1 MRVEFYQQSSQFRR
15 LHQTK
20 HHHCSDPFDRRQ
32 FQRGCVGVRRRGLAG
47 SFGGYFSEK
56 RGHSRIQQNVSGKA
70 KGKRIDTFF
79 VRDYSFFF
87 VCQGLLFVVARDYL
101 QT

>member
-1 MRVEFYQQSSQFRR
+1 VRVEFYQQSSQFRR

-47 SFGGYFSEK
+47 SFGGYFFEK

-70 KGKRIDTFF
+70 NVSILFLSGTTLFF
-79 VRDYSFFF
+79 V